1 MGTCSFWHKWILV
14 VWLII
19 GNGRSGDVK
28 VASRRKRP
36 GCHLC
41 RLWVKKRA
49 RSKPPLTPECSIS
62 PEKILLRPKCW
73 YQTIFGSL
81 SVGDTITAV
90 SSSISAS
97 GNLNSL
103 RFVANVGKCKRDF
116 YPNGKDRLFC
126 NMTFLAGKSKSK
138 SCLYQKY
145 EITPFKRVK
154 NEQELEKLAFATSRT
169 LLFPIQL
176 NWLENIKDLTDK
188 YLIFQ
193 LIWSLKA
200 RDLHRL
206 PPSLFKHSQP
216 ICLPSVLA
224 NRKERIH
231 SWYNRFIICSITFP
245 TNFQKD
251 L

>member
-28 VASRRKRP
+28 VAARRKRP

-41 RLWVKKRA
+41 RLRVKKAGPVETATYSRVFHF
-49 RSKPPLTPECSIS
+49 SWKDPLAAKVLIS
-62 PEKILLRPKCW
+62 DHFWIIISWRH
-73 YQTIFGSL
+73 YHSL
-81 SVGDTITAV
+81 VGV
-90 SSSISAS
+90 NLCV
-97 GNLNSL
+97 GNFNFL
-103 RFVANVGKCKRDF
+103 RFVAYVGKYKWDF
-116 YPNGKDRLFC
+116 YPNGKDYFALWHF
-126 NMTFLAGKSKSK
+126 K
-138 SCLYQKY
+138 SCLHQKY
-145 EITPFKRVK
+145 EITPFKRME
-154 NEQELEKLAFATSRT
+154 NAQELDKLALATSWLEKSLT

-224 NRKERIH
+224 NRKERTH
-231 SWYNRFIICSITFP
+231 S
-245 TNFQKD
+245 
-251 L
+251 

>member
-1 MGTCSFWHKWILV
+1 MLPGGKDL
-14 VWLII
+14 
-19 GNGRSGDVK
+19 DVICADCEWK
-28 VASRRKRP
+28 KRP
-36 GCHLC
+36 
-41 RLWVKKRA
+41 

-154 NEQELEKLAFATSRT
+154 NEQELDKLALATSWLQKSRT
-169 LLFPIQL
+169 MP
-176 NWLENIKDLTDK
+176 
-188 YLIFQ
+188 YL
-193 LIWSLKA
+193 
-200 RDLHRL
+200 
-206 PPSLFKHSQP
+206 
-216 ICLPSVLA
+216 
-224 NRKERIH
+224 
-231 SWYNRFIICSITFP
+231 
-245 TNFQKD
+245 
-251 L
+251 